1 MLSTV
6 LTGLVGC
13 RYWTVGLDGI
23 SVKGAAVTVAANSV
37 VIDSGT
43 SAILLG
49 PEGRHQPFT
58 RCALSL
64 SVNWCCATCEPD
76 SQHVCACL
84 DTEQCGGCMHSV
96 PLCTQG
102 FKPPVIRMKQRRLC
116 RAVCLLWPCL

>member
-1 MLSTV
+1 MQVIHSGQRQPQKETFAVHVQTGVPAQHHRACRCHRRHPCVMLSTV

-49 PEGRHQPFT
+49 PED
-58 RCALSL
+58 
-64 SVNWCCATCEPD
+64 AT
-76 SQHVCACL
+76 AI
-84 DTEQCGGCMHSV
+84 HSV
-96 PLCTQG
+96 RPQS
-102 FKPPVIRMKQRRLC
+102 QRKLMLC
-116 RAVCLLWPCL
+116 RLPA